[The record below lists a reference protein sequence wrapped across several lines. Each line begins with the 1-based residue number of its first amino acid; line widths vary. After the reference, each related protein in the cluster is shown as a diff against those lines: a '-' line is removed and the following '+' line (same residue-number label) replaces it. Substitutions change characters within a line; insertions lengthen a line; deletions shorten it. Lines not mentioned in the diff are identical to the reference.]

1 MVAPIIG
8 AEPTICSSVGDR
20 EICGPKMKPCSNGTC
35 RDIGAVIDDQ
45 GRIMLLTN
53 LGKLLSNLKSRA
65 CTALE
70 LIAVLNQLSTTFKNG
85 RRELD
90 IIPTVLALRVSDKV
104 KTR

>member
-1 MVAPIIG
+1 
-8 AEPTICSSVGDR
+8 
-20 EICGPKMKPCSNGTC
+20 MKPCSNGTC

-53 LGKLLSNLKSRA
+53 LGKLPSSLQSRA

-70 LIAVLNQLSTTFKNG
+70 LIAVLNQLSTTFKYG

-90 IIPTVLALRVSDKV
+90 IIPTILALRVSDKV